1 MKSFQE
7 HLSHPKY
14 RADIDGLRAVAVLA
28 VVLFHAFPGWIKG
41 GFVGVDIF
49 FVISGY
55 LISTIIFEN
64 LERGTFSFAE
74 FYARRIKRIFPA
86 LLLVMFACLTFGWFA
101 LLEDEYKQL
110 GKHVLAGAGFVS
122 NFALWG
128 ESGYFDNASDAK
140 PLLHLWSL
148 GIEEQ
153 FYIFWPLLVWFAW
166 RSKLGLLL
174 ITVSVLFG
182 SFMWNVNPPIH
193 ADDAATFYSPL
204 TRFWELSVGSLLAYM
219 VLHKHIVPTRFSLSQ
234 ANLISTAGVLCLLA
248 ALLVTHKSY
257 AFPGWWALLPV
268 VGTALIIAAGA
279 KAWFNRVVLSSKIAV
294 WFGLISFP
302 LYLWHWPLLSFGKI
316 IEGERPGALFKVL
329 AIFASIVLA
338 WLTFRFVESQIRFSK
353 GWRFVNALIVGAL
366 LLAGGGAYVYSNDG
380 IAERAAISK
389 SGFTEE
395 VRKQFVGALWPY
407 TKNDICLNDY
417 PFKESENYGWWF
429 CMKSRADE
437 PTLIILGSSYAN
449 QLYPGF
455 VRNPLLAHH
464 TVLSIGACDLA
475 EKEHFEIDGKSPC
488 YGNRVNDQAKFIDD
502 LVMKGKSIRFAI
514 IDGLSRNPDDAY
526 IERLKNRVDFLESKG
541 IQVIIFTP
549 HLKPNFHPK
558 ACFTTLL
565 RPVAKDCT
573 FPERER
579 ATMFD
584 KFKPLIDSISH
595 SNPKLRFFEQNQ
607 IYCQQERCSMILNGL
622 PLYRDVGHISEYA
635 SIDLH
640 KFFTVW
646 VKDNVPELFDAGFAR
661 R

>member
-1 MKSFQE
+1 MKPFQG

-14 RADIDGLRAVAVLA
+14 RTDIDGLRAVAVLS

-55 LISTIIFEN
+55 LISSIIFEN

-86 LLLVMFACLTFGWFA
+86 LLLVMFACLAFGWFA

-122 NFALWG
+122 NFVLWG

-182 SFMWNVNPPIH
+182 SFILNVNSIH
-193 ADDAATFYSPL
+193 ADAVATFYSPL
-204 TRFWELSVGSLLAYM
+204 TRFWELSVGSLLAWM
-219 VLHKHIVPTRFSLSQ
+219 ILHKHIVPTRYSLSQ
-234 ANLISTAGVLCLLA
+234 VNLMSTAGGLCLLA

-257 AFPGWWALLPV
+257 AFPGWWALLSV

-279 KAWFNRVVLSSKIAV
+279 KAWLNRVVLSSRIAV

-316 IEGERPGALFKVL
+316 IEGEKPGALFKVL

-338 WLTFRFVESQIRFSK
+338 WLTFWFVERRIRFSK

-366 LLAGGGAYVYSNDG
+366 LLAGGGAYGYFNNG
-380 IAERAAISK
+380 IAERAAVSK

-395 VRKQFVGALWPY
+395 VRKQFMGALWPY

-417 PFKESENYGWWF
+417 PFKETENYGWWF
-429 CMKSRADE
+429 CMKSNADK

-464 TVLSIGACDLA
+464 NVLSIGACDLA
-475 EKEHFEIDGKSPC
+475 EKENFEIDGKSPC
-488 YGNRVNDQAKFIDD
+488 YGNRVNDQAKFIDGI
-502 LVMKGKSIRFAI
+502 VMKEKSIRFAI
-514 IDGLSRNPDDAY
+514 VGGLSRNPDDAY
-526 IERLKNRVDFLESKG
+526 IERLKNRVDFLESMG

-549 HLKPNFHPK
+549 HLKPDFHPK
-558 ACFTTLL
+558 SCFPTLL
-565 RPVAKDCT
+565 QPVAKDCT
-573 FPERER
+573 FPAGDR
-579 ATMFD
+579 AAVLD
-584 KFKPLIDSISH
+584 KFKPLIDSISS
-595 SNPKLRFFEQNQ
+595 SNPKVRFFEQNQ
-607 IYCQQERCSMILNGL
+607 IYCQQERCSMISNGL
-622 PLYRDVGHISEYA
+622 PLYRDAGHISEYA
-635 SIDLH
+635 SIELQ
-640 KFFTVW
+640 KYFTVW
-646 VKDNVPELFDAGFAR
+646 AKGSVPRLFDAGLAHR
-661 R
+661 